1 MTVSPGS
8 MARQAKKPTRRGK
21 SRPTRPRSE
30 VCRRKACGRPVE
42 MPDRAFCSGLC
53 RLVTR
58 QQERAQRV
66 SEALQGTPL
75 ATSLVAQAEA
85 MGTAW
90 SEYQRLDQELN
101 DAARAVGMTDAQ
113 LEAIQH
119 GRG

>member
-1 MTVSPGS
+1 M
-8 MARQAKKPTRRGK
+8 
-21 SRPTRPRSE
+21 
-30 VCRRKACGRPVE
+30 E

-85 MGTAW
+85 MDTAW

-113 LEAIQH
+113 LEAIKD